1 MKLQDSLAIAMN
13 RVARTHISY
22 AVIKMHCGECD
33 LVLPS
38 TFKGE
43 YIYLVSYEN
52 NQIIVKDFQGN
63 VVNVDQSVE
72 TVSKKNKGTNKSEKI
87 QAVPD
92 MSNITSEKVF
102 PSNVESESYISA
114 ADRETNSI
122 STSETA

>member
-1 MKLQDSLAIAMN
+1 MKLQDSLAIAIN

-43 YIYLVSYEN
+43 YIYLVSYEKD
-52 NQIIVKDFQGN
+52 QIIVKDFQGN
-63 VVNVDQSVE
+63 MVNVDQPIE
-72 TVSKKNKGTNKSEKI
+72 TVSKKHKGTNKSEKI
-87 QAVPD
+87 QAIPD
-92 MSNITSEKVF
+92 MPDITSEKVF
-102 PSNVESESYISA
+102 SSNVESKPSISA
-114 ADRETNSI
+114 ADRETNNI